1 MMFTV
6 KYHNRCGSVVTI
18 YWNNLSEALEIVGT
32 NRIITITKHV
42 SITKYD
48 VV

>member
-6 KYHNRCGSVVTI
+6 KYTNGECTI
-18 YWNNLSEALEIVGT
+18 TLIRRKLFEALEIVGT
-32 NRIITITKHV
+32 NRIIIIHKHV